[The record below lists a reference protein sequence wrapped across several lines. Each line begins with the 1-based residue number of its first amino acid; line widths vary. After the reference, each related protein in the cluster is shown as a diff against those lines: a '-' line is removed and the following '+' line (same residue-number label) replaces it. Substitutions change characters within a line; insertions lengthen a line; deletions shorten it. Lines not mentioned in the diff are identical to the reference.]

1 MAKNKLT
8 TPIPQDKIGE
18 SFVWRDW
25 FQRLS
30 DKVFGS
36 MASQDANS
44 VAITGGSIS
53 GGNINNVAITNST
66 VSNSIIEG
74 TPIGLNNPAAGAFTS
89 LYAATLAVDTGTD
102 GQVLIGRTSDHH
114 FVPALLTAGSNV
126 TITTGPSSVTISSSP
141 IPGVAGPAIYL
152 EAPEAEEVLVF
163 PGPTGP
169 KGDVGATGT
178 GGALGYYGAYHDT
191 STVTAT
197 SAAVAYVM
205 NIGSTDLQNGI
216 NIVGG
221 TKITATNAGIYNLQ
235 FSAQFTNPNAAIADI
250 SIWIRING
258 VNVAD
263 GAGTNGIPAKHGA
276 NNGLQIVSW
285 NYVISLNAGD
295 YVELVWHSD
304 ITGVQLITIPATIG
318 PAVPESPSV
327 IVTIA
332 QIMYTQIGPI
342 GPQGFDGE
350 QGEEGPLGPPGL
362 RGLTGTQGPTGPAVY
377 LEADSGDQGDMGPQG
392 VIGLTGQTGLTGP
405 QGPLGAAIFLDADA
419 GEQGDIGPV
428 GQTGLQGSTGI
439 QGVSGAVGPAVYL
452 DADTGEQGDM
462 GPQGPQGLVGA
473 TGSTGSQGVQGVTG
487 PAVYLEAQEADEP
500 IFIGGPTVPIN
511 ISLAWSAPVTKT
523 ADFTLLASDVFVIN
537 NKAAATCT
545 VTLPLA
551 STFPGRPIT
560 FQNYQAFT
568 LVSATSNVVPPGGG
582 AAGTAILA
590 ASIGDWAKLIS
601 DGTNW
606 INIESAPN
614 NSLLLE

>member
-169 KGDVGATGT
+169 RGAVGATGT

-235 FSAQFTNPNAAIADI
+235 FSAQFTNPNSAIADI

-285 NYVISLNAGD
+285 NYVLSLNAGD

-304 ITGVQLITIPATIG
+304 ATGVQLITIPATIG

-362 RGLTGTQGPTGPAVY
+362 RGLTGTQGPTGPVVY
-377 LEADSGDQGDMGPQG
+377 FLASDGDDGQDGRPGL
-392 VIGLTGQTGLTGP
+392 IGLTGS
-405 QGPLGAAIFLDADA
+405 QGPI
-419 GEQGDIGPV
+419 
-428 GQTGLQGSTGI
+428 
-439 QGVSGAVGPAVYL
+439 
-452 DADTGEQGDM
+452 
-462 GPQGPQGLVGA
+462 
-473 TGSTGSQGVQGVTG
+473 G
-487 PAVYLEAQEADEP
+487 PAVYLETPESTADEP
-500 IFIGGPTVPIN
+500 MFIGGPPVPI
-511 ISLAWSAPVTKT
+511 SPALAWSAPVTKT

>member
-169 KGDVGATGT
+169 RGAVGATGT

-197 SAAVAYVM
+197 STAVAYVM

-235 FSAQFTNPNAAIADI
+235 FSAQFTNPNAAIANV
-250 SIWIRING
+250 SVWIRING

-263 GAGTNGIPAKHGA
+263 GAGTNGVPAKHGA
-276 NNGLQIVSW
+276 SDGLQIVSW
-285 NYVISLNAGD
+285 NYVLSLNAGD

-362 RGLTGTQGPTGPAVY
+362 TGLTGTQGPTGPVVY
-377 LEADSGDQGDMGPQG
+377 FLASDGNDGQDGRPGL
-392 VIGLTGQTGLTGP
+392 IGLTGS
-405 QGPLGAAIFLDADA
+405 QGPI
-419 GEQGDIGPV
+419 
-428 GQTGLQGSTGI
+428 
-439 QGVSGAVGPAVYL
+439 
-452 DADTGEQGDM
+452 
-462 GPQGPQGLVGA
+462 
-473 TGSTGSQGVQGVTG
+473 G
-487 PAVYLEAQEADEP
+487 PAVYLETPESTADEP
-500 IFIGGPTVPIN
+500 MFIGGPPVPI
-511 ISLAWSAPVTKT
+511 SPALAWSAPVTKT
-523 ADFTLLASDVFVIN
+523 ADFILLVSDVFVIN